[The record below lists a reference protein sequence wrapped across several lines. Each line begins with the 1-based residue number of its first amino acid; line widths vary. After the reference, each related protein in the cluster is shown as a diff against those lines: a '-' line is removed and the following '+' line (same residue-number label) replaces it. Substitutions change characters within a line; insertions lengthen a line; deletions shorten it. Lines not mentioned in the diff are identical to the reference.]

1 MYVCLYFSSIYMSN
15 SLYLHLSPLYYI
27 YIFPLSFQLYFS
39 LPSAFL
45 ALRFRLSLT
54 PTTDSL
60 IPTCL
65 SLPII
70 SVSLP
75 PNLSLSHFFSLSLS
89 LKLSLS
95 HLTLSVYPSHPFTLY
110 ICPSLPF
117 TLCSSKKPC
126 CHIWYIQTISSISHS
141 TYPVRPRTTHRLLID
156 TYLMIQITII

>member
-89 LKLSLS
+89 LSNYLSPLSLFLSIPLILSLFISVLLFLSLYVPQKS
-95 HLTLSVYPSHPFTLY
+95 HVVTFDIFKRSPP
-110 ICPSLPF
+110 
-117 TLCSSKKPC
+117 
-126 CHIWYIQTISSISHS
+126 
-141 TYPVRPRTTHRLLID
+141 
-156 TYLMIQITII
+156 